1 MAKPIVLIVSGVN
14 LDLLGQREPDVYG
27 QMTLADHVVLAER
40 TAKECGLAVEHVQS
54 NDAGVLVEA
63 IHGARGKASGIIINP
78 GAFTHYAWSLHDALS
93 AFDGIVI
100 EAHLSQPHAR
110 EAWRHTS
117 VVAPVAD
124 GTVSGFGPQ
133 TYPLAVTAMASL
145 LKR

>member
-1 MAKPIVLIVSGVN
+1 MASPVVLILSGVN
-14 LDLLGQREPDVYG
+14 LDLLGQREPEIYG
-27 QMTLADHVVLAER
+27 SMTLADHVSLAER
-40 TAKECGLAVEHVQS
+40 TAKECGLSVEHVQA
-54 NDAGVLVEA
+54 NEVGVLIEA
-63 IHGARGKASGIIINP
+63 IHGARGRVSGIIINP

-93 AFDGIVI
+93 AFDGVVI

-117 VVAPVAD
+117 VIAPVAD
-124 GTVSGFGPQ
+124 GTVSGFGSQ